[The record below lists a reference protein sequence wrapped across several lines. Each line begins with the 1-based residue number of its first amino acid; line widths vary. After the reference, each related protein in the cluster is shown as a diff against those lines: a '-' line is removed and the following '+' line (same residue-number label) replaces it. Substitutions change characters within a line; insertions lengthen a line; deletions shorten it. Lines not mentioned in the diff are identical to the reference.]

1 MPYASLS
8 IDLKAQLANLQ
19 SGMDKAVRLAE
30 KDAARMEKAFA
41 SVKAAAGAIGGAL
54 AAGLSVTAVTS
65 FITSTN
71 DALLAIK
78 DLAEGTG
85 SSVEQVSAL
94 ENALRANNR
103 TLDEAQPVLVKFN
116 AALKEADGKNGISQA
131 LAAIGLSAEELRKLD
146 PVTALQQVAKALQGF
161 NDDGNKARL
170 VQELFGK
177 SVAEVLPL
185 LNDLADSQLKAT
197 DGIRQATEEAD
208 KFEKNLAKLKAE
220 ATDLARTLA
229 GPLVAGLNKVF
240 DTIKGGTSKDLEV
253 VRRQITLLTK
263 YINANGDSKG
273 LPSMVARLNELRA
286 LEQRLGTQLPA
297 GSGRP
302 ANEGGG
308 GLATLRNLPAIGGAT
323 AAARAARA
331 GRAEPGAFVGP
342 EVPAALTDALR
353 ALEKTDVARVQE
365 LKAQLQELVSLRALN
380 GDTPALAEAITDI
393 SLALDELNSKSFAP
407 AVDIKSDFLRSE
419 KAAYDETE
427 EFMRRLKE
435 KSKEVDDIAGDLGLT
450 FSSAFEDAI
459 VGGKNLREVLQG
471 LEQDILRIVT
481 RKLVTEPLGNA
492 LTGIIKGV
500 TGGEG
505 GFDFGGILKNIAGSL
520 FGGLPGFA
528 VGTDYVPRDMVARI
542 HKGERIVP
550 AAENRP
556 GGGGRMVQQT
566 NHFHIS
572 GPVDRRTQAQVA
584 AAVGQG
590 VQRALA
596 RNG

>member
-1 MPYASLS
+1 MAYASLS

-30 KDAARMEKAFA
+30 KDAARMEKAFGA
-41 SVKAAAGAIGGAL
+41 VKIAAGTIGGAF
-54 AAGLSVTAVTS
+54 AAALGGATLTA
-65 FITSTN
+65 FIVQTN

-85 SSVEQVSAL
+85 STVENISAL

-116 AALKEADGKNGISQA
+116 AALKEADGKNGISKA
-131 LAAIGLSAEELRKLD
+131 LEAIGLSADELRRLD
-146 PVTALQQVAKALQGF
+146 PVQALQQVAKALQGF

-177 SVAEVLPL
+177 SVAEVIPL

-240 DTIKGGTSKDLEV
+240 DTLKGGTSQDLDIT
-253 VRRQITLLTK
+253 RRQITLLVD
-263 YINANGDSKG
+263 YINKNGDSPA
-273 LPSMVARLNELRA
+273 LPKLVSRLKELRDREQA
-286 LEQRLGTQLPA
+286 LAGQLPA

-308 GLATLRNLPAIGGAT
+308 GLATLRNLPAIGNTT
-323 AAARAARA
+323 AAARAARGTA
-331 GRAEPGAFVGP
+331 GPRDFVGP
-342 EVPAALTDALR
+342 EVPEALAAALKL
-353 ALEKTDVARVQE
+353 LERTDVQKLQDLQQQLDE
-365 LKAQLQELVSLRALN
+365 LLSLRSAG
-380 GDTPALAEAITDI
+380 GDRPDLAEAITDV
-393 SLALDELNSKSFAP
+393 SLAIDELNSKKFAP
-407 AVDIKSDFLRSE
+407 QVDIKSDFLRSE
-419 KAAYDETE
+419 KAGYEETDALLRKLQEDSKKLNGIGE
-427 EFMRRLKE
+427 E
-435 KSKEVDDIAGDLGLT
+435 LGLT

-459 VGGKNLREVLQG
+459 VGGKGLREVLQG

-492 LTGIIKGV
+492 ITGIIKGA
-500 TGGEG
+500 TGDG
-505 GFDFGGILKNIAGSL
+505 GFDFGSILGKIAGSIGGL
-520 FGGLPGFA
+520 FGGFFADGGYLPPGKWGIA
-528 VGTDYVPRDMVARI
+528 
-542 HKGERIVP
+542 GERGPEPIFGGRTGMTVQP
-550 AAENRP
+550 A
-556 GGGGRMVQQT
+556 GGGQIVQ
-566 NHFHIS
+566 HFHLT
-572 GPVDRRTQAQVA
+572 GAADRSTQQQVFA
-584 AAVGQG
+584 AAARG
-590 VQRALA
+590 LA
-596 RNG
+596 MAGRNN